1 MDELARGEENRSR
14 LREVPTFTPRV
25 SPTTRPP
32 HQAFAQARGHESL
45 YWIVDRY
52 VGEVAAREPAAEARF
67 EATRCTGF
75 PAPAPCYGAAC
86 GDRPTLAPK
95 PCRAPCNIRGWCPCR
110 HRSRRNA
117 IEQPGCV

>member
-67 EATRCTGF
+67 EATDAQDFLPRHLAMVRLAATGPRLLPNPVVHHVIF
-75 PAPAPCYGAAC
+75 ADGVRADTAVGAT
-86 GDRPTLAPK
+86 R
-95 PCRAPCNIRGWCPCR
+95 
-110 HRSRRNA
+110 
-117 IEQPGCV
+117 